1 MLLPWV
7 FIAALKLSL
16 VEATK
21 GYVLVV
27 MHRLLTAV
35 SALVAEHRLQDA
47 WASVVSAPGLWST
60 ELDSCV
66 SQTQFL

>member
-1 MLLPWV
+1 MRV
-7 FIAALKLSL
+7 SL
-16 VEATK
+16 VAAS
-21 GYVLVV
+21 GGSSPVV

-35 SALVAEHRLQDA
+35 SSLVVEHRLQDA